1 MSNNKVFN
9 VVRSLVNDIEATQ
22 MDNIEAAAKA
32 VAQCVKDGH
41 IIQAWGSGHSAAGA
55 MEVAHRAGGFI
66 PSKRLMEPSNGQYEG
81 VEGVGTVFMKKVD
94 VRPGDV
100 VFIISNSGRN
110 PLCLDIALGCKAKGG
125 LIIGVTALEASKD
138 LKPKHSCGK
147 NLYEVSDIVLD
158 NRVPEG
164 DSCIELDGFDG
175 KVCGMSMITT
185 SVLIQ
190 AVMYRAMEMLIAD
203 GITPPV
209 YMSQNVDGGREFNE
223 NLEKQYIDR
232 LYRI

>member
-203 GITPPV
+203 RITPPV

>member
-1 MSNNKVFN
+1 MSNNKVFK
-9 VVRSLVNDIEATQ
+9 VIRDLVDDVEATQ
-22 MDNIEAAAKA
+22 MDNIEAAANA
-32 VAQCVKDGH
+32 VAQCIKDGG
-41 IIQAWGSGHSAAGA
+41 IVQAWGSGHSAAGA

-66 PSKRLMEPSNGQYEG
+66 PTKRLMEPSNGQYEG

-110 PLCLDIALGCKAKGG
+110 PLCLDIALSCKAKGG
-125 LIIGVTALEASKD
+125 KIIAVTALDASKD

-164 DSCIELDGFDG
+164 DSCIDLDGFDG

-190 AVMYRAMEMLIAD
+190 AVMYRAMEILVAS

-209 YMSQNVDGGREFNE
+209 YKSQNIDGGREFNE
-223 NLEKQYIDR
+223 NLEKQYIER

>member
-9 VVRSLVNDIEATQ
+9 VVRSLVDDIEATQ

-41 IIQAWGSGHSAAGA
+41 IIQACGSGHSAAGA

>member
-1 MSNNKVFN
+1 MSNNKVFG
-9 VVRSLVNDIEATQ
+9 VVRDLVDDIEATQ
-22 MDNIEAAAKA
+22 MDNIEKAAQA
-32 VAQCVKDGH
+32 VAKCVKDGG
-41 IIQAWGSGHSAAGA
+41 IIQAWGAGHSAAGA

-66 PSKRLMEPSNGQYEG
+66 PTKRLMEPSNGQYEG
-81 VEGVGTVFMKKVD
+81 IEGVGTVFMKKVD

-125 LIIGVTALEASKD
+125 LIIGVTALDASKD

-147 NLYEVSDIVLD
+147 NLYQVSDIVLD

-164 DSCIELDGFDG
+164 DCCIDLDGFDG

-190 AVMYRAMEMLIAD
+190 AVMYRAMELLVAD
-203 GITPPV
+203 GIVPPV
-209 YMSQNVDGGREFNE
+209 YKSQNIDGGREFNE
-223 NLEKQYIDR
+223 NLEKAYVDR
-232 LYRI
+232 LNRI

>member
-1 MSNNKVFN
+1 
-9 VVRSLVNDIEATQ
+9 

>member
-1 MSNNKVFN
+1 MSKNKVFN
-9 VVRSLVNDIEATQ
+9 VVRSLVDDIEATQ

>member
-9 VVRSLVNDIEATQ
+9 VVRDLIDDIEATQ
-22 MDNIEAAAKA
+22 MENIEAAAQA
-32 VAQCVKDGH
+32 VAKCIKDGG
-41 IIQAWGSGHSAAGA
+41 IVQAWGSGHSAAGA

-66 PSKRLMEPSNGQYEG
+66 PTKRLMEPSNGQYEG

-125 LIIGVTALEASKD
+125 TIIAVTALEASKD

-164 DSCIELDGFDG
+164 DSCIDLDGFDG

-190 AVMYRAMEMLIAD
+190 AVMYRAMELLVAD

-209 YMSQNVDGGREFNE
+209 YKSQNIDGGREFNE
-223 NLEKQYIDR
+223 NLEQQYIER

>member
-81 VEGVGTVFMKKVD
+81 VEDVGTVFMKKVD

>member
-9 VVRSLVNDIEATQ
+9 VVRSLVDDIEATQ

-164 DSCIELDGFDG
+164 DSCIELDVFEG
-175 KVCGMSMITT
+175 KLCGISMITT